1 MYKVTVLFFITSLLV
16 LSSCAISSGRFTKAK
31 YNTNIYKGQRG
42 KTKVSIV
49 NKQKAELEKKHIEN
63 LEQAERAY
71 KILEE
76 QRSRFNSID
85 RTEQVSEIDLMLTSL
100 TQEIESWLDELKD
113 LNAYSQQGFEDGLKL
128 GVKLNDLLYKK
139 IIPMGMLIENNKV
152 VNNVR
157 ADTDF
162 KTGSYT
168 LSKNGKNTVQ
178 KIVDEIIVDVLS
190 WQKYLDHH
198 NEAVFKTGKF
208 KTKIII
214 NGYADLQGSSSNN
227 LELSEKRAESVETE
241 IRAKL
246 DLISEKYNLYFDI
259 DAIGLGETVP
269 PGVIPNGKND
279 DSARRI
285 TTIICVTGPSLLI
298 R

>member
-1 MYKVTVLFFITSLLV
+1 MLN
-16 LSSCAISSGRFTKAK
+16 SCAVSSGRFTKAK
-31 YNTNIYKGQRG
+31 YNTNIYKSQRG
-42 KTKVSIV
+42 KTKVTIV

-63 LEQAERAY
+63 LEQAEKAY

-76 QRSRFNSID
+76 QRNRFNSID
-85 RTEQVSEIDLMLTSL
+85 RSERVSEIDLMLTTL
-100 TQEIESWLDELKD
+100 TQEIEFLLDEFKD
-113 LNAYSQQGFEDGLKL
+113 LNVYSQQGFEDGLKL

-162 KTGSYT
+162 KTGSYS

-178 KIVDEIIVDVLS
+178 KIVDEIMEDVLT

-227 LELSEKRAESVETE
+227 LELSEKRASSVEAE
-241 IRAKL
+241 LRAKL
-246 DLISEKYNLYFDI
+246 DLISAKYNLFFDVE
-259 DAIGLGETVP
+259 AIGLGETVP
-269 PGVIPNGKND
+269 PGVVPNGKND

-285 TTIICVTGPSLLI
+285 TTIVCVTGPSLLLK
-298 R
+298 